1 MRILHIV
8 TAFPR
13 FPNDIISPWLVEML
27 KRLRAA
33 GHDVEVLAPAYRGGG
48 NREFGGI
55 PVHRF
60 RYFPARWEDLT
71 HDQATPDRLRRSLRY
86 KIMPLFYVLGGVWA
100 AWRLGRRRRY
110 EVVHVH
116 WPLPH
121 ALFGW
126 AAGRA
131 CGARMVTSWYG
142 VELRWVRRSLPWLK
156 RFLVWALRASDQV
169 VAISSA
175 TAREITNLVPVGV
188 RVIPYTVGF
197 PEAAPGSS
205 LPPAGDSFVI
215 LFVGSLVERK
225 GVRYLIDVLRL
236 LPADLHAKLVIIGD
250 GAERSRLE
258 AQVRERGLEHRVEV
272 RGRVPEQELRRAAV
286 TCGDTSAGPR
296 SSPSGRSATRRCW
309 IPGGGLV
316 ERLHCL
322 QRAAGRVFQSERPRS
337 THRRVGVDAP
347 VGRQA
352 PDADAATGG
361 APFDHGAHRPDEGL
375 LRHEAAQQRVKG
387 GRGVREA
394 ECRRQVGVPQPDPK
408 PLHLPADLCQRLPL
422 GDPRPGVLDPCVLA
436 QRAIH
441 PAERHLVQTD
451 RPLRYGVPDR
461 DDVGDPQA
469 EAVAVREPPRRVIAE
484 TRRQH
489 TAMGCPGAHAE
500 KVLPHSEDRATGQS
514 FEALALLCEELRA
527 VACLK
532 APVQADLAASLSQL
546 VQDRHRR
553 RGLRSVREISRP
565 HGGERGGPAEHEPGR
580 GYAVVALVVEH
591 APHGV
596 ADRVVPSAG

>member
-48 NREFGGI
+48 NREFDGI

-126 AAGRA
+126 AARRA

-142 VELRWVRRSLPWLK
+142 VELRWVKSSLPWLK
-156 RFLVWALRASDQV
+156 RFLVWALRTSDQV

-175 TAREITNLVPVGV
+175 TAREITNVVPVSV

-197 PEAAPGSS
+197 PETAAGPS
-205 LPPAGDSFVI
+205 LPRAGDSFLI

-225 GVRYLIDVLRL
+225 GVRYLIDALPL
-236 LPADLHAKLVIIGD
+236 LPAQLHAKLVIIGD

-258 AQVRERGLEHRVEV
+258 AQVRARGLQHLVEV
-272 RGRVPEQELRRAAV
+272 RGRVAEQELRRAYAAASV
-286 TCGDTSAGPR
+286 LVLPAIVDARGDTEGLGVVLLEAMSYGVPVIGSDLGGITDIVVDGQTGLLVPPQDSA
-296 SSPSGRSATRRCW
+296 A
-309 IPGGGLV
+309 LAAAL
-316 ERLHCL
+316 ERLATDRDL
-322 QRAAGRVFQSERPRS
+322 ARRLGEAGAGHV
-337 THRRVGVDAP
+337 RRHFSWPAII
-347 VGRQA
+347 
-352 PDADAATGG
+352 
-361 APFDHGAHRPDEGL
+361 
-375 LRHEAAQQRVKG
+375 AQW
-387 GRGVREA
+387 E
-394 ECRRQVGVPQPDPK
+394 ECY
-408 PLHLPADLCQRLPL
+408 LA
-422 GDPRPGVLDPCVLA
+422 VLDPG
-436 QRAIH
+436 RA
-441 PAERHLVQTD
+441 
-451 RPLRYGVPDR
+451 
-461 DDVGDPQA
+461 
-469 EAVAVREPPRRVIAE
+469 
-484 TRRQH
+484 
-489 TAMGCPGAHAE
+489 
-500 KVLPHSEDRATGQS
+500 
-514 FEALALLCEELRA
+514 
-527 VACLK
+527 
-532 APVQADLAASLSQL
+532 
-546 VQDRHRR
+546 
-553 RGLRSVREISRP
+553 
-565 HGGERGGPAEHEPGR
+565 
-580 GYAVVALVVEH
+580 
-591 APHGV
+591 
-596 ADRVVPSAG
+596 SA

>member
-48 NREFGGI
+48 NREFDGI

-126 AAGRA
+126 AARRA

-142 VELRWVRRSLPWLK
+142 VELRWVKSSLPWLK
-156 RFLVWALRASDQV
+156 RFLVWALRTSDQV

-175 TAREITNLVPVGV
+175 TAREITNVVPVSV

-197 PEAAPGSS
+197 PETAAGPS
-205 LPPAGDSFVI
+205 LPRAGDSFLI

-225 GVRYLIDVLRL
+225 GVRYLIDALPL
-236 LPADLHAKLVIIGD
+236 LPAQLHAKLVIIGD

-258 AQVRERGLEHRVEV
+258 AQVRARGLQHLVEV
-272 RGRVPEQELRRAAV
+272 RGRVAEQELRRAYAAASV
-286 TCGDTSAGPR
+286 LVLPAIVDARGDTEGLGVVLLEAMSYGVPVIGSDLGGITDIVVDGQTGLLVPPQDSA
-296 SSPSGRSATRRCW
+296 A
-309 IPGGGLV
+309 LAAAL
-316 ERLHCL
+316 ERLATDRDL
-322 QRAAGRVFQSERPRS
+322 AKRLGEAGAGHV
-337 THRRVGVDAP
+337 RRHFSWPAII
-347 VGRQA
+347 
-352 PDADAATGG
+352 
-361 APFDHGAHRPDEGL
+361 
-375 LRHEAAQQRVKG
+375 AQW
-387 GRGVREA
+387 E
-394 ECRRQVGVPQPDPK
+394 ECY
-408 PLHLPADLCQRLPL
+408 LA
-422 GDPRPGVLDPCVLA
+422 VLDPG
-436 QRAIH
+436 RA
-441 PAERHLVQTD
+441 
-451 RPLRYGVPDR
+451 
-461 DDVGDPQA
+461 
-469 EAVAVREPPRRVIAE
+469 
-484 TRRQH
+484 
-489 TAMGCPGAHAE
+489 
-500 KVLPHSEDRATGQS
+500 
-514 FEALALLCEELRA
+514 
-527 VACLK
+527 
-532 APVQADLAASLSQL
+532 
-546 VQDRHRR
+546 
-553 RGLRSVREISRP
+553 
-565 HGGERGGPAEHEPGR
+565 
-580 GYAVVALVVEH
+580 
-591 APHGV
+591 
-596 ADRVVPSAG
+596 SA

>member
-100 AWRLGRRRRY
+100 AWRLCRRRRY
-110 EVVHVH
+110 DVVHVH

-126 AAGRA
+126 AARRA

-142 VELRWVRRSLPWLK
+142 VELRWVKSSLPWLK

-175 TAREITNLVPVGV
+175 TAREITNLVPVSV

-197 PEAAPGSS
+197 SEAAPGSS
-205 LPPAGDSFVI
+205 LPRAGDTFVI

-225 GVRYLIDVLRL
+225 GVRYLIDALPL
-236 LPADLHAKLVIIGD
+236 LPTHLHAKLVIIGD

-272 RGRVPEQELRRAAV
+272 RGRVAEQELRRAYAAASV
-286 TCGDTSAGPR
+286 LVLPAIVDARGDTEGLGVVLLEAMSYGVPVIG
-296 SSPSGRSATRRCW
+296 SDLGGITDIVVDGETGLLVPPQDSGA
-309 IPGGGLV
+309 LAAAL
-316 ERLHCL
+316 ERLATDRDLARRLGEAGGSHVRRHFSWPAIIAQWEECY
-322 QRAAGRVFQSERPRS
+322 AAVLDSG
-337 THRRVGVDAP
+337 
-347 VGRQA
+347 
-352 PDADAATGG
+352 
-361 APFDHGAHRPDEGL
+361 
-375 LRHEAAQQRVKG
+375 G
-387 GRGVREA
+387 GRGG
-394 ECRRQVGVPQPDPK
+394 RRLGGARPK
-408 PLHLPADLCQRLPL
+408 P
-422 GDPRPGVLDPCVLA
+422 
-436 QRAIH
+436 
-441 PAERHLVQTD
+441 
-451 RPLRYGVPDR
+451 
-461 DDVGDPQA
+461 
-469 EAVAVREPPRRVIAE
+469 
-484 TRRQH
+484 
-489 TAMGCPGAHAE
+489 
-500 KVLPHSEDRATGQS
+500 
-514 FEALALLCEELRA
+514 
-527 VACLK
+527 
-532 APVQADLAASLSQL
+532 
-546 VQDRHRR
+546 
-553 RGLRSVREISRP
+553 
-565 HGGERGGPAEHEPGR
+565 
-580 GYAVVALVVEH
+580 
-591 APHGV
+591 
-596 ADRVVPSAG
+596 

>member
-48 NREFGGI
+48 NREFDGI

-126 AAGRA
+126 AARRA

-142 VELRWVRRSLPWLK
+142 VELRWVKSSLPWLK
-156 RFLVWALRASDQV
+156 RFLVWALRTSDQV

-175 TAREITNLVPVGV
+175 TAREITNVVPVSV

-197 PEAAPGSS
+197 PETAAGPS
-205 LPPAGDSFVI
+205 LPRAGDSFLI

-225 GVRYLIDVLRL
+225 GVRYLIDALPL
-236 LPADLHAKLVIIGD
+236 LPAQLRAKLVIIGD

-258 AQVRERGLEHRVEV
+258 AQVRARGLQHLVEV
-272 RGRVPEQELRRAAV
+272 RGRVAEQELRRAYGAASV
-286 TCGDTSAGPR
+286 LVLPAIVDARGDTEGLGVVLLEAMSYGVPVIGSDLGGITDIVVDGQTGLLVPPQDSA
-296 SSPSGRSATRRCW
+296 A
-309 IPGGGLV
+309 LAAAL
-316 ERLHCL
+316 ERLATDRDL
-322 QRAAGRVFQSERPRS
+322 AKRLGEAGAGHV
-337 THRRVGVDAP
+337 RRHFSWPAII
-347 VGRQA
+347 
-352 PDADAATGG
+352 
-361 APFDHGAHRPDEGL
+361 
-375 LRHEAAQQRVKG
+375 AQW
-387 GRGVREA
+387 E
-394 ECRRQVGVPQPDPK
+394 ECY
-408 PLHLPADLCQRLPL
+408 LA
-422 GDPRPGVLDPCVLA
+422 VLDPG
-436 QRAIH
+436 RA
-441 PAERHLVQTD
+441 
-451 RPLRYGVPDR
+451 
-461 DDVGDPQA
+461 
-469 EAVAVREPPRRVIAE
+469 
-484 TRRQH
+484 
-489 TAMGCPGAHAE
+489 
-500 KVLPHSEDRATGQS
+500 
-514 FEALALLCEELRA
+514 
-527 VACLK
+527 
-532 APVQADLAASLSQL
+532 
-546 VQDRHRR
+546 
-553 RGLRSVREISRP
+553 
-565 HGGERGGPAEHEPGR
+565 
-580 GYAVVALVVEH
+580 
-591 APHGV
+591 
-596 ADRVVPSAG
+596 SA